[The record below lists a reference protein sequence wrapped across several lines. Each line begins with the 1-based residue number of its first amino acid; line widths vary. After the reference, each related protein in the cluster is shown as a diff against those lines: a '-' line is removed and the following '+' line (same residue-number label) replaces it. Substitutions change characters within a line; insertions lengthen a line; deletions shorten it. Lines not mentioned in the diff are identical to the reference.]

1 MTDIQHLLDNNR
13 RWARTLR
20 EVEPDFFWSLSQQQ
34 APRLLWIGCADS
46 RVPATQITGL
56 LPGEMY
62 VHRNVGNIVVP
73 DDPNLLAALQFGIEV
88 LRVEHVIVC
97 GHYGCTAVDAAIRG
111 EAAPHVARWIHPL
124 TELAQRHRSELASRT
139 RSAGAGRLCE
149 LNVIEGVRSVAETDV
164 VTRAWE
170 HGHSVTVHGWI
181 YGIDDGLIRDLGVS
195 LNGVR
200 ESPNARAIGD

>member
-1 MTDIQHLLDNNR
+1 MTDIRYLLDNNR

-34 APRLLWIGCADS
+34 APRLMWIGCADS

-88 LRVEHVIVC
+88 LSVEHVIVC

-111 EAAPHVARWIHPL
+111 EAAPHVARWIRPL
-124 TELAQRHRSELASRT
+124 TELAERHRSELAARA
-139 RSAGAGRLCE
+139 RSAGAARLCE
-149 LNVIEGVRSVAETDV
+149 LNVIEGVRRIADTDV
-164 VTRAWE
+164 ANRAWE
-170 HGHSVTVHGWI
+170 RGHPLTVYGWI
-181 YGIDDGLIRDLGVS
+181 YGIDDGLIRDLRVS
-195 LNGVR
+195 LNGAR
-200 ESPNARAIGD
+200 ELPHASAIEY

>member
-1 MTDIQHLLDNNR
+1 MEPPPMTDIQHLLDNNR
-13 RWARTLR
+13 RWARQLR

-34 APRLLWIGCADS
+34 APRVLWIGCADS

-62 VHRNVGNIVVP
+62 VHRNVGNIVLP
-73 DDPNLLAALQFGIEV
+73 NDPNLLAALEFGIEV
-88 LRVEHVIVC
+88 LSVEHVIVC

-124 TELAQRHRSELASRT
+124 SELASRT

-149 LNVIEGVRSVAETDV
+149 LNVVEGVRRVAETDV

-170 HGHSVTVHGWI
+170 RGHSLTVHGWI

-195 LNGVR
+195 LNGAR
-200 ESPNARAIGD
+200 ESPHAKAIGD